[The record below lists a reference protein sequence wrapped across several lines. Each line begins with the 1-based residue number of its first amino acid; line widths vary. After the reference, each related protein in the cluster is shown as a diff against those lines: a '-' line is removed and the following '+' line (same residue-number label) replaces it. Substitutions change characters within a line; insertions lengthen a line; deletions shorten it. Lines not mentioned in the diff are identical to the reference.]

1 MIRWTLIL
9 ALAAG
14 VGCSTLVPKQVEFFQ
29 DKVQEFPRPEYRF
42 QETRR
47 QAARMLNQHLAGIE
61 NKFLAEGRSPDDV
74 RPVSEAASLADAL
87 STSLGPPLRPF
98 KKPAQE
104 LTGQLD
110 YETAR
115 YVDDVRTFAD
125 SNDKNAGKKIEG
137 TGLVQIGYFSF
148 LAVILFLG
156 LAGYVVL
163 KVVGTLGAAANPA
176 VGLGLSVAQIPARLA
191 GKALGQV
198 LRGGEKFKDEI
209 VKKANWT
216 ADEITRL
223 FREQHERAQ
232 DGDAQDLVKHLTK
245 K

>member
-1 MIRWTLIL
+1 M
-9 ALAAG
+9 G

-29 DKVQEFPRPEYRF
+29 DKVEEFPKPEYRF

-47 QAARMLNQHLAGIE
+47 QAARSLDRSLAAIE
-61 NKFLAEGRSPDDV
+61 RNLLAEGRSPDDV

-98 KKPAQE
+98 KKDPDTLAA
-104 LTGQLD
+104 QLD
-110 YETAR
+110 SETAR
-115 YVDDVRTFAD
+115 YVDDVRSFAD

-148 LAVILFLG
+148 LAVLMVLG

-176 VGLGLSVAQIPARLA
+176 VGLGLSVAQIPVKLA

-198 LRGGEKFKDEI
+198 IKGGERFKDEI
-209 VKKANWT
+209 LKKANWT
-216 ADEITRL
+216 ADEVAKL
-223 FREQHERAQ
+223 FREQQERAQ

>member
-74 RPVSEAASLADAL
+74 RPVS
-87 STSLGPPLRPF
+87 
-98 KKPAQE
+98 
-104 LTGQLD
+104 GQLD